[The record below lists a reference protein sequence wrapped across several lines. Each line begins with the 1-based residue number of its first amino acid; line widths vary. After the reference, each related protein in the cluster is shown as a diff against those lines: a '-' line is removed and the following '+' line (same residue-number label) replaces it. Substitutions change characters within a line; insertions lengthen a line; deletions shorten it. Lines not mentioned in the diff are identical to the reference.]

1 VSIEILYM
9 LITFSGLTTML
20 RFDKIV
26 GMIPLFKSHYSIGK
40 SILTLD
46 DPITHKQGGS
56 DSVFGIAV
64 ENKLKEVVLVEDSL
78 TGFLQAKKNADN
90 LNLKLIFGLR
100 IDMRENASIDPKE
113 EPVNSSHKI
122 ILFARN
128 AQGCKLLNTIY
139 SEAFTEHH
147 NCVDH
152 KVLKKHWNDEHL
164 VLAIP
169 FYDSFIY
176 NNLMKFANC
185 TPSFGFTKPTFF
197 IEQNGLPFD
206 NFLEQKVK
214 NYASKNNN
222 KVEYTKSIY
231 YKNKSD
237 VTALQTYKCIT
248 GRTFGNKTLSKP
260 NLDHFG
266 SNEFCFESWKE
277 NYERITA

>member
-1 VSIEILYM
+1 MS
-9 LITFSGLTTML
+9 L

-26 GMIPLFKSHYSIGK
+26 GMLPLFKSHYSIGK

-46 DPITHKQGGS
+46 DPITHKEGGS
-56 DSVFGIAV
+56 DSVFSIAV
-64 ENKLKEVVLVEDSL
+64 ENKLKQVILVEDSL

-90 LNLKLIFGLR
+90 LKLKLIFGLR
-100 IDMRENASIDPKE
+100 IDMRENASVDPKE
-113 EPVNSSHKI
+113 ESVKSSHKI
-122 ILFARN
+122 VLFARD
-128 AQGCKLLNTIY
+128 AEGCRLLNTIY
-139 SEAFTEHH
+139 SEAFTKHY

-152 KVLKKHWNDEHL
+152 KVLKKHWDDNHL
-164 VLAIP
+164 ILAIP

-185 TPSFGFTKPTFF
+185 TPSFDFTKPTFF

-206 NFLEQKVK
+206 NFLEQKEK
-214 NYASKNNN
+214 NYASKDNN

-277 NYERITA
+277 NNERITA